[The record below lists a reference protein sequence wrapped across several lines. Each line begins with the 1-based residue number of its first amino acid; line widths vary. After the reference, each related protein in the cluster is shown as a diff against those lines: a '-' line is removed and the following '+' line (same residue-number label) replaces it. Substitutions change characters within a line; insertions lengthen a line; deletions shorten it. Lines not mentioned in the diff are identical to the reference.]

1 MSLSAFLRICENGGF
16 FPTEKIDSAFAT
28 IMDGEAAHEDIKR
41 FLHYTIPFMSQPEWI
56 AAGARALRSRM
67 VRIEAPAGA
76 IDVCGT
82 GGDGAHTLNISTA
95 VAFVV
100 AGCDVTVAKHGNRA
114 MSSKSGAADVL
125 EALGVKLTGDVATL
139 ERCLREAGIA
149 FLFAQN
155 HHPAMRHVALARRE
169 LGKRTIFNL
178 LGPLSNPAGV
188 KRQLMGVFS
197 ADFIEPVANALKALG
212 CERAWVV
219 HGAGG
224 LDELSAQH
232 REANNVAVLDGG
244 AVTLVKA
251 TVDAEINP
259 DIRGGLAA
267 ENAEEMRALLA
278 GGGRPGHRAAVVL
291 NAAGA
296 LVVAGR
302 AADVVEARPMA
313 EQALDSGAAREA
325 LDRLVDL
332 TRRAVRNA
340 DPGAPASSSA
350 SAGVRRRG
358 RRRSK
363 T

>member
-1 MSLSAFLRICENGGF
+1 MSLSSTLQSLNHDGTLIADDLDG
-16 FPTEKIDSAFAT
+16 AFAE
-28 IMDGEAAHEDIKR
+28 IMDGAASHEEIKR
-41 FLHYTIPFMSQPEWI
+41 FLNLTTPLMSSPALI

-67 VRIEAPAGA
+67 VRVTAPDGA

-100 AGCDVTVAKHGNRA
+100 AGCGVAVAKHGNRA

-125 EALGVKLTGDVATL
+125 EALGVKLTADVGAL
-139 ERCLREAGIA
+139 ERCLREAGLA

-169 LGKRTIFNL
+169 IGKRTIFNL

-188 KRQLMGVFS
+188 RRQLMGVFS
-197 ADFIEPVANALKALG
+197 ADFIEPVASALDQLD
-212 CERAWVV
+212 CEKAWVV

-232 REANNVAVLDGG
+232 REANNVAMLDHG
-244 AVTLVKA
+244 AVTMVRA
-251 TVDAEINP
+251 SVDAKINP

-267 ENAEEMRALLA
+267 ENAEEMRELLA
-278 GGGRPGHRAAVVL
+278 GRGRPGHRAAVVL

-296 LVVAGR
+296 LVVAGK
-302 AADVVEARPMA
+302 AADIIEARPIA
-313 EQALDSGAAREA
+313 EQSLDGGAARMALEA
-325 LDRLVDL
+325 LIDV
-332 TRRAVRNA
+332 TR
-340 DPGAPASSSA
+340 S
-350 SAGVRRRG
+350 
-358 RRRSK
+358 
-363 T
+363 TL

>member
-1 MSLSAFLRICENGGF
+1 MSLASALSALKDGAAIQAAD
-16 FPTEKIDSAFAT
+16 IDGAFNE
-28 IMDGEAAHEDIKR
+28 IMDGAAAHEDIKQ
-41 FLHYTIPFMSQPEWI
+41 FLLLTMPLMSHAPLI

-67 VRIEAPAGA
+67 VRIEAPDGA

-100 AGCDVTVAKHGNRA
+100 AGCGVTVAKHGNRA

-125 EALGVKLTGDVATL
+125 EALGVKLTNDIPTL
-139 ERCLREAGIA
+139 ERALRDANVA

-178 LGPLSNPAGV
+178 LGPLSNPASV

-197 ADFIEPVANALKALG
+197 ADFLEPVANALRELG
-212 CERAWVV
+212 CEKAWAV

-224 LDELSAQH
+224 LDELSAQN
-232 REANNVAVLDGG
+232 RDANNVAILDNG
-244 AVTLVKA
+244 AVTRVTA
-251 TVDAEINP
+251 TVDVEINP
-259 DIRGGLAA
+259 DIRGGSAA
-267 ENAEEMRALLA
+267 ENAEEMRALLQGA
-278 GGGRPGHRAAVVL
+278 GRAGHRDAVIL

-302 AADVVEARPMA
+302 AASIPEAWPIA
-313 EQALDSGAAREA
+313 ENSLSSGAAKDA
-325 LDRLVDL
+325 LERLVDV
-332 TRRAVRNA
+332 TRS
-340 DPGAPASSSA
+340 AP
-350 SAGVRRRG
+350 
-358 RRRSK
+358 
-363 T
+363 

>member
-1 MSLSAFLRICENGGF
+1 MSLAATLSALKDGASVDGA
-16 FPTEKIDSAFAT
+16 DLDGAFSE
-28 IMDGEAAHEDIKR
+28 IMDGAAQHEDIKR
-41 FLHYTIPFMSQPEWI
+41 FLTLTTPLMAYPPLI

-67 VRIEAPAGA
+67 MRVMAPEGA

-95 VAFVV
+95 VALVV
-100 AGCDVTVAKHGNRA
+100 AGCGVTVAKHGNRA

-125 EALGVKLTGDVATL
+125 EALGVKLTADVMTL
-139 ERCLREAGIA
+139 ERCLRQSGVA

-188 KRQLMGVFS
+188 RRQLMGVFS
-197 ADFIEPVANALKALG
+197 ADFIEPVADALNQLG

-232 REANNVAVLDGG
+232 RDANNVAVLQDG
-244 AVTLVKA
+244 AVTVLRAGVE
-251 TVDAEINP
+251 AEIHP
-259 DIRGGLAA
+259 DLRGGGAD
-267 ENAEEMRALLA
+267 ENAAEMRALLA
-278 GGGRPGHRAAVVL
+278 GAGRPGHRQAVIV
-291 NAAGA
+291 NAAAA

-302 AADVVEARPMA
+302 AKDVTEARPLA
-313 EQALDSGAAREA
+313 AGALDSGAARQA
-325 LDRLVDL
+325 LERLVDVS
-332 TRRAVRNA
+332 RS
-340 DPGAPASSSA
+340 AP
-350 SAGVRRRG
+350 
-358 RRRSK
+358 
-363 T
+363 

>member
-1 MSLSAFLRICENGGF
+1 MSVGAFIA
-16 FPTEKIDSAFAT
+16 AFNEGVDASIGELT
-28 IMDGEAAHEDIKR
+28 PVVDAAFNEIMDGDAAHEDIKR
-41 FLHYTIPFMSQPEWI
+41 FLELTIPMMRDSWLI

-67 VRIEAPAGA
+67 VRVNAPEGA

-100 AGCDVTVAKHGNRA
+100 AGCGVPVAKHGNRA

-125 EALGVKLTGDVATL
+125 EALGVKLTADVPTL
-139 ERCLREAGIA
+139 ERCLHEAGVA

-197 ADFIEPVANALKALG
+197 ADFLEPMAGALNELG
-212 CERAWVV
+212 CEKAWVV

-232 REANNVAVLDGG
+232 RDANNVAILDAG
-244 AVTLVKA
+244 AVT
-251 TVDAEINP
+251 TVRASVNAEINP
-259 DIRGGLAA
+259 DIRGGLAE
-267 ENAEEMRALLA
+267 ENAEEMRELLA
-278 GGGRPGHRAAVVL
+278 GRGRPGHRDAVVL

-296 LVVAGR
+296 LVVAGKAKDVPEAWPL
-302 AADVVEARPMA
+302 AAHS
-313 EQALDSGAAREA
+313 LDSGAARDA
-325 LDRLVDL
+325 LARLIDV
-332 TRRAVRNA
+332 TRS
-340 DPGAPASSSA
+340 AP
-350 SAGVRRRG
+350 
-358 RRRSK
+358 
-363 T
+363 

>member
-1 MSLSAFLRICENGGF
+1 VSLAASLAALKDGGDLHASD
-16 FPTEKIDSAFAT
+16 IDGAFAE
-28 IMDGEAAHEDIKR
+28 IMDGAAAHEDIKR
-41 FLHYTIPFMSQPEWI
+41 FLALTMPLMSDPALI

-67 VRIEAPAGA
+67 VQVEAPEGA

-100 AGCDVTVAKHGNRA
+100 AGCGVPVAKHGNRA

-125 EALGVKLTGDVATL
+125 EALGVQLTADVPTL
-139 ERCLREAGIA
+139 ERCLREAGVA

-197 ADFIEPVANALKALG
+197 ADFIEPVANALKDLG

-244 AVTLVKA
+244 TVTLVKA
-251 TVDAEINP
+251 TVEAEINP

-267 ENAEEMRALLA
+267 ENAAEMRALLA
-278 GGGRPGHRAAVVL
+278 GGGRPGHRDAVIL

-296 LVVAGR
+296 LVVAGK
-302 AADVVEARPMA
+302 AKDVPEGWPMA
-313 EQALDSGAAREA
+313 AQSLDSGAAGEA
-325 LDRLVDL
+325 LARLIAV
-332 TRRAVRNA
+332 TRS
-340 DPGAPASSSA
+340 PS
-350 SAGVRRRG
+350 
-358 RRRSK
+358 
-363 T
+363 

>member
-1 MSLSAFLRICENGGF
+1 MSLAAALGSLR
-16 FPTEKIDSAFAT
+16 DSATVSAADIDGAFAE
-28 IMDGEAAHEDIKR
+28 IMDGVAQHEDIKQY
-41 FLHYTIPFMSQPEWI
+41 LALTTPLMGYAPLI

-67 VRIEAPAGA
+67 IRVKAPDGA

-100 AGCDVTVAKHGNRA
+100 AGCGVPVAKHGNRA

-125 EALGVKLTGDVATL
+125 EALGVVLTANTATL
-139 ERCLREAGIA
+139 ERALNEAGVA

-178 LGPLSNPAGV
+178 LGPLSNPAAV
-188 KRQLMGVFS
+188 SRQLMGVFS
-197 ADFIEPVANALKALG
+197 PNFIEPVAGALNELG

-232 REANNVAVLDGG
+232 RDANNVAILERGTITVLR
-244 AVTLVKA
+244 AS
-251 TVDAEINP
+251 VDAEINR

-267 ENAEEMRALLA
+267 ENAEELRALLS
-278 GGGRPGHRAAVVL
+278 GGGRPGHRAAVAL
-291 NAAGA
+291 NAAAA
-296 LVVAGR
+296 LVVAGKANDIPSALPL
-302 AADVVEARPMA
+302 AAHS
-313 EQALDSGAAREA
+313 LDSGAAGQA
-325 LDRLVDL
+325 LAKLVDI
-332 TRRAVRNA
+332 TR
-340 DPGAPASSSA
+340 SA
-350 SAGVRRRG
+350 
-358 RRRSK
+358 

>member
-1 MSLSAFLRICENGGF
+1 MSVAATLAALKDGATVQASD
-16 FPTEKIDSAFAT
+16 IDSAFAE
-28 IMDGEAAHEDIKR
+28 IMDGVAAHEDIKH
-41 FLHYTIPFMSQPEWI
+41 FLTLTMPLMGHPPLI

-67 VRIEAPAGA
+67 VRVEAPDGA

-100 AGCDVTVAKHGNRA
+100 AGCGVPVAKHGNRA

-125 EALGVKLTGDVATL
+125 EALGVKLTGDVPTL
-139 ERCLREAGIA
+139 EHCLQEAGLA

-188 KRQLMGVFS
+188 KRQLVGVFS
-197 ADFIEPVANALKALG
+197 VDFIEPVANALKELG

-251 TVDAEINP
+251 TVDAEVNP
-259 DIRGGLAA
+259 EIRGGLAA
-267 ENAEEMRALLA
+267 ENADEMSALLN
-278 GGGRPGHRAAVVL
+278 GGGRPGHRDAVIL

-296 LVVAGR
+296 LVVAGK
-302 AADVVEARPMA
+302 AQNVPEAWPMA
-313 EQALDSGAAREA
+313 AHSLDSGAARGA
-325 LDRLVDL
+325 LERLVDVS
-332 TRRAVRNA
+332 RS
-340 DPGAPASSSA
+340 AP
-350 SAGVRRRG
+350 
-358 RRRSK
+358 
-363 T
+363 

>member
-1 MSLSAFLRICENGGF
+1 MSLAATIGALR
-16 FPTEKIDSAFAT
+16 DSGAVQASDMDAALAE
-28 IMDGEAAHEDIKR
+28 IMDGAAAHEEIKQ
-41 FLHYTIPFMSQPEWI
+41 FLTLTIPLMGHAPLI

-67 VRIEAPAGA
+67 LRVEAPEGA

-100 AGCDVTVAKHGNRA
+100 AGCGVPVAKHGNRA

-125 EALGVKLTGDVATL
+125 EALGVNLTADLPTL
-139 ERCLREAGIA
+139 ERSLREAGVA

-188 KRQLMGVFS
+188 SRQLMGVFS
-197 ADFIEPVANALKALG
+197 ADFIEPVAGALKELG
-212 CERAWVV
+212 CKKAWVV

-244 AVTLVKA
+244 AVTMVRA
-251 TVDAEINP
+251 SVDAEINP
-259 DIRGGLAA
+259 DIRGGPAT
-267 ENAEEMRALLA
+267 ENADEMRELLA
-278 GGGRPGHRAAVVL
+278 GRGRAGHRVAVVL

-296 LVVAGR
+296 LVVAGK
-302 AADVVEARPMA
+302 AVDVVEAWPMA
-313 EQALDSGAAREA
+313 EQSLDSGAARAA
-325 LDRLVDL
+325 LEKLVEV
-332 TRRAVRNA
+332 TRS
-340 DPGAPASSSA
+340 AP
-350 SAGVRRRG
+350 
-358 RRRSK
+358 
-363 T
+363 

>member
-1 MSLSAFLRICENGGF
+1 MSLAAALSALRSGGF
-16 FPTEKIDSAFAT
+16 VQSSDIDGAFCE
-28 IMDGEAAHEDIKR
+28 IMDGVASHDDIKQ
-41 FLHYTIPFMSQPEWI
+41 FLTLTMQLMSFPPLI

-67 VRIEAPAGA
+67 VRVAAPNGA

-100 AGCDVTVAKHGNRA
+100 AGCGVPVAKHGNRA

-125 EALGVKLTGDVATL
+125 EALGVKLTGDVPTL
-139 ERCLREAGIA
+139 ERCLREAGLA

-197 ADFIEPVANALKALG
+197 ADFLEPVAGALNELG
-212 CERAWVV
+212 CEKAWVV

-224 LDELSAQH
+224 LDELSTQGSD
-232 REANNVAVLDGG
+232 ANTVAILDGG
-244 AVTLVKA
+244 AVTMVRA
-251 TVDAEINP
+251 TRDAEINP

-267 ENAEEMRALLA
+267 ENAEEMLALLN
-278 GGGRPGHRAAVVL
+278 GGGRPGHRDAVAL

-296 LVVAGR
+296 LVVAGK
-302 AADVVEARPMA
+302 AKDVPEGWPMA
-313 EQALDSGAAREA
+313 LASIDSGAARAA
-325 LDRLVDL
+325 LASLI
-332 TRRAVRNA
+332 AVSQS
-340 DPGAPASSSA
+340 AP
-350 SAGVRRRG
+350 
-358 RRRSK
+358 
-363 T
+363 

>member
-1 MSLSAFLRICENGGF
+1 MSLATMLRALGDGGHVQASDM
-16 FPTEKIDSAFAT
+16 EAAFAE
-28 IMDGEAAHEDIKR
+28 IMDGLAAHEDIKR
-41 FLHYTIPFMSQPEWI
+41 FLMLTTPLMSFAPLI
-56 AAGARALRSRM
+56 ASGARALRSRM
-67 VRIEAPAGA
+67 VRVTAPEGA

-100 AGCDVTVAKHGNRA
+100 AGCGVPVAKHGNRA

-125 EALGVKLTGDVATL
+125 EALGVKLTADVPTL
-139 ERCLREAGIA
+139 ERCLREAGVA

-188 KRQLMGVFS
+188 KRQLVGVFS
-197 ADFIEPVANALKALG
+197 ADFLEPVAGALKELG
-212 CERAWVV
+212 CEKAWVV

-232 REANNVAVLDGG
+232 REANTVAVLDGG
-244 AVTLVKA
+244 AVTIVKA
-251 TVDAEINP
+251 SVDAEVHP
-259 DIRGGLAA
+259 DIRGGAAA
-267 ENAEEMRALLA
+267 ENAEEMRALLS
-278 GGGRPGHRAAVVL
+278 GGGRPGHRDAVIL

-302 AADVVEARPMA
+302 AKNVPEGWPMA
-313 EQALDSGAAREA
+313 AQSLDSGAAKAA
-325 LDRLVDL
+325 LEQLVSV
-332 TRRAVRNA
+332 TQS
-340 DPGAPASSSA
+340 AP
-350 SAGVRRRG
+350 
-358 RRRSK
+358 
-363 T
+363 